1 MVLSVI
7 AFPLFRIFFLW
18 AEEGHDD
25 STIGNLLYG
34 KSL

>member
-7 AFPLFRIFFLW
+7 AFPLFRIIFVR

-25 STIGNLLYG
+25 TTLGNLLYG